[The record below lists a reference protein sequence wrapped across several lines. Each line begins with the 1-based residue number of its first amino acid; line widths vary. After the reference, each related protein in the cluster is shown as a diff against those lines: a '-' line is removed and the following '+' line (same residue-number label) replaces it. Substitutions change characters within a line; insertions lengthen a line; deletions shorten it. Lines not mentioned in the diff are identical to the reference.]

1 MEDGPD
7 PQVRRLVGL
16 VADFWGSLGLL
27 SHRSLTWRQAPEVL
41 GEGCG
46 SVEVKESSC
55 PLSVPLRVSR
65 LSVPLEFSLVKHHQL
80 RGTEPEC
87 LAPE

>member
-7 PQVRRLVGL
+7 PQVRRLAGL
-16 VADFWGSLGLL
+16 VGDFWGSLGLL
-27 SHRSLTWRQAPEVL
+27 SRRSLTWRQAPEVL
-41 GEGCG
+41 GGGCG

-65 LSVPLEFSLVKHHQL
+65 LSVPLKSSPWLSMIS
-80 RGTEPEC
+80 
-87 LAPE
+87 